1 MEWGKTCLGAMF
13 GMLILLCVEGCTMK
27 TFYVVEVVDSKK
39 PLFPDSCVA
48 CGMPGTERP
57 VNILLTDEG
66 SRVDF
71 YLYKLPLRPAQGP
84 RLEVPVH
91 DSCAKRIRNTFLKQ
105 LALAVLVS
113 ALILGVGIYSKHT
126 GVSLIA
132 VLAVLAAFFCIQT
145 MKRVPLEF
153 NRHGGKYILMFGDRG
168 YAEKMASL
176 NGAQV
181 RTGTDPY
188 TGN

>member
-1 MEWGKTCLGAMF
+1 MGWGKTCLSAMF

-48 CGMPGTERP
+48 CGMPGAERP
-57 VNILLTDEG
+57 VNMTLTDEG

-84 RLEVPVH
+84 KLEVPAH

-105 LALAVLVS
+105 LALAVLAS
-113 ALILGVGIYSKHT
+113 ALILGVGIYSKHM

-132 VLAVLAAFFCIQT
+132 VLAVLAALFCIQT

-168 YAEKMASL
+168 YAEKVASL

>member
-1 MEWGKTCLGAMF
+1 
-13 GMLILLCVEGCTMK
+13 MK

-71 YLYKLPLRPAQGP
+71 YLYKLRLRPAQGP
-84 RLEVPVH
+84 KLEVPAH

-113 ALILGVGIYSKHT
+113 ALILGVGIYSKHMV
-126 GVSLIA
+126 VSLIA

-168 YAEKMASL
+168 YAEKVASL
-176 NGAQV
+176 NGAQL